1 MARFSIND
9 FAAEIHKNTGL
20 ARPNKYRVS
29 IPFPLA
35 KAKDSDEIPPPSI
48 NPIFC
53 HSATLPGRSI
63 ESATYDIGRGKEYQ
77 IASKIAYENVDFSF
91 YITNNNWYERNIF
104 DLWLDN
110 IINPINDYVKY
121 KNTYTREV
129 SIDCYNEHD
138 DRTYGVKLIN
148 SFPLSIN
155 EVELSGESHEPVS
168 VTVSL
173 AYDRW
178 ERVFPRRAS
187 TKRMGPIL

>member
-1 MARFSIND
+1 MAEQSKLFNVNTFISTIN
-9 FAAEIHKNTGL
+9 KNKGL
-20 ARPNKYRVS
+20 VRPNKYWVQ
-29 IPFPLA
+29 IPWIYQGTTV
-35 KAKDSDEIPPPSI
+35 D
-48 NPIFC
+48 PILC
-53 HSATLPGRSI
+53 HSATLPGKAI
-63 ESATYDIGRGKEYQ
+63 EPMTYELGKGKEYQ